1 MRRGQSG
8 ENDEPKQTLMAAK
21 GWWPQGSLSSQPRG
35 VRRWGGMR
43 TRGHRLTAWSP
54 RGEAG
59 QKSSGQHR
67 SYLGA
72 GVVGRL
78 AALTLARAALGVRV
92 GSGAALR
99 VTG

>member
-1 MRRGQSG
+1 MAKM
-8 ENDEPKQTLMAAK
+8 DKPKQTLTAAK
-21 GWWPQGSLSSQPRG
+21 GWWPQGSLPSQPGGGRW
-35 VRRWGGMR
+35 WGGVR
-43 TRGHRLTAWSP
+43 TRGHGLTAWPP

-59 QKSSGQHR
+59 QKGWGQRR